1 MKNLLVFVSL
11 LVFIS
16 CGPTRFNK
24 SALEAIPYTLDEN
37 RTSTFQETRT
47 FYESL
52 DKASS
57 FVQTSD
63 YGMTDAG
70 HPLQEVIIDMDR
82 DFDVEK
88 SRKKGKLVFFIN
100 NGIHAGEPCGVD
112 ASMLFAT
119 EILRDKSYSPLLENV
134 VVVIVPIYNIGGAIN
149 RNSFTRANQNGPD
162 SHGFR
167 GNAKN
172 LDLNRDF
179 IKCDSKNA
187 QSMNQLFTKW
197 MPDVF
202 IDTHTSNGSDYQHII
217 TLIATQKDKLAPAQ
231 GLYLDLEFLPKVY
244 SLMNEDGYDMSPYVY
259 SRGSTPDEKGIAAF
273 PDLPRYSSG
282 YAALHY
288 SLSFMPET
296 HMLKTFEQ
304 RVKSTEALLVR
315 MLEVSSLNKERI
327 LSVKKE
333 AMDYYAN
340 LKEVP
345 LQWTLEEE
353 VSKKI
358 NFKGYESERIPS
370 KVTDGERLYYNR
382 EKPFAKDIDLYND
395 FVVSEKVSAPKA
407 YIIPQAY
414 SEVIDRLKWNGVE
427 MERLEKDEEFELE
440 MYYID
445 SYETRKTAYESHYLH
460 SDTKLK
466 TVYRKHTF
474 HKGDYKV
481 MVGQAQKRYLMEV
494 LEPASADSYFN
505 WNFFDG
511 ILMQKEHFSPYVFED
526 IAEELLKKDPELK
539 RAFEAKK
546 RDDEAFAKSTYAQLD
561 FIYKHSPHYEYT
573 HKLYPVARV
582 MR

>member
-1 MKNLLVFVSL
+1 MKQFLGLVTAILLV
-11 LVFIS
+11 S

-24 SALEAIPYTLDEN
+24 GAVESIPFTLEEN
-37 RTSTFQETRT
+37 RTSTFQETRS
-47 FYESL
+47 FYQSL

-88 SRKKGKLVFFIN
+88 SRKKGKLVLFIN

-119 EILRDKSYSPLLENV
+119 EILRDKSYAPLLENV
-134 VVVIVPIYNIGGAIN
+134 VIVIVPLYNVGGAIN

-187 QSMNQLFTKW
+187 QSLNQLFTKW

-244 SLMNEDGYDMSPYVY
+244 SLMKEDGYDMSPYVY
-259 SRGSTPDEKGIAAF
+259 SIGSTPDEKGIAAF
-273 PDLPRYSSG
+273 PDLARYSSG
-282 YAALHY
+282 YAALHH

-296 HMLKTFEQ
+296 HMLKTFEE

-315 MLEVSSLNKERI
+315 MLEVSSLNAERI
-327 LSVKKE
+327 MSVKKE
-333 AMDYYAN
+333 AMDYYEK
-340 LKEVP
+340 LDEVP
-345 LQWTLEEE
+345 LQWSLVEKP
-353 VSKKI
+353 SKQI
-358 NFKGYESERIPS
+358 PFKGYESERIPS
-370 KVTDGERLYYNR
+370 KVTKGERLYYNR
-382 EKPFAKDIDLYND
+382 DKPFSKDIDLYND
-395 FVVSEKVSAPKA
+395 FEISKKVSAPKT

-414 SEVIDRLKWNGVE
+414 SEVIDRLMWNGVQ
-427 MERLEKDEEFELE
+427 MDRLEEDMEYDVE
-440 MYYID
+440 MYYVD
-445 SYETRKTAYESHYLH
+445 SYDTRKTAYEGHYLH
-460 SDTKLK
+460 SNTTLR
-466 TVYRKHTF
+466 TVYKRHKF
-474 HKGDYKV
+474 HKGDYV
-481 MVGQAQKRYLMEV
+481 VEVGQAQKRFIMET
-494 LEPASADSYFN
+494 LEPSAPDSYFN

-526 IAEELLKKDPELK
+526 IAEELLKKDPALK
-539 RAFEAKK
+539 REFEAKK
-546 RDDEAFAKSTYAQLD
+546 EQDAEFAKSVYAQLD
-561 FIYKHSPHYEYT
+561 FIYKRSPHYEYT
-573 HKLYPVARV
+573 HNLYPLGRL
-582 MR
+582 MK